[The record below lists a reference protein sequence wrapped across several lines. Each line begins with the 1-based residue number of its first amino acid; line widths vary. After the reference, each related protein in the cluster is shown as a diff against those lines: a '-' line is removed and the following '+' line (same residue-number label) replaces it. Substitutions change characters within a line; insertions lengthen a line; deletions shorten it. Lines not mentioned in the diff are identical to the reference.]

1 MEEDKRIPETIQRKI
16 RAERA
21 DKGTPISA
29 LAEKYGVS
37 VSSVYGILK
46 GASPS
51 VKHRYATHSNL
62 GDNLEAAT

>member
-16 RAERA
+16 RTERA

-29 LAEKYGVS
+29 LAEKYGIS

-46 GASPS
+46 GAGPL
-51 VKHRYATHSNL
+51 VKARYARHSNL
-62 GDNLEAAT
+62 GDNLEDAT

>member
-16 RAERA
+16 RAERV

-29 LAEKYGVS
+29 LAEIGVS